1 MGVRSVPRCVE
12 QQQQHRVAVE
22 KTYEGRPIHQG
33 EVQMA
38 IKNQTGQDSAVFYN
52 NKDFKNST
60 IYAFHLLPD
69 QLDRICEKLGG
80 EAGAEILD
88 SISPI
93 FDFAPKALRHR
104 ISTASTSLAPAAKA
118 PCRRPMFANGCL
130 MHSAPTPTPCSSSR
144 YEM

>member
-1 MGVRSVPRCVE
+1 
-12 QQQQHRVAVE
+12 
-22 KTYEGRPIHQG
+22 
-33 EVQMA
+33 MA

-130 MHSAPTPTPCSSSR
+130 MHSAPSLHRPQHLAHRAGTRCDHQARRPLLR
-144 YEM
+144 RVRLYAGLV